1 MSLKDKLSLKSGTTS
16 LTEGPIAPSLIAF
29 AVPLLLGSL
38 IQQLYSTV
46 DLMFVGK
53 LIGRDASAAVGSSGL
68 MVTCI
73 VGFFT
78 GLSVGVG
85 VIAGQAAGRR
95 DDRALRR
102 VIHTAAGF
110 TALMAVA
117 FLALGQLLAVPVLR
131 AMHTPED
138 IMIQAVAYLR
148 IYLLSLPAIVTYNV
162 GTGVIRALG
171 NSRSPMLYQ
180 LIGGIGNVIVDALFI
195 AVLKWGVQ
203 GAALATACTQ
213 TLAAAL
219 ALHHLCTLEAPYR
232 LQLRR
237 ARVEWDVCR
246 DILAVGIPAAIQAI
260 VITLS
265 NVVVQANIN
274 LLGVDSIAAF
284 TAYFRLENF
293 IYFPIMAFGAA
304 CSTFVSQNVGAGQIH
319 RARQGVK
326 LSLAMG
332 VAVTLAIAAVTLL
345 LGRTLF
351 GLFSSDDE
359 VIRLGLTIIR
369 VTFPLYFVYV
379 FLEVFGGAIRG
390 AGKALPTMVI
400 ILVNMCAVRICV
412 LMLIMRWRPMVSGV
426 AWVYPVTWVCTAL
439 CLFVYYKTNRWVPE
453 DLRER

>member
-1 MSLKDKLSLKSGTTS
+1 MSPKHKLLTGNGAVR
-16 LTEGPIAPSLIAF
+16 LTEGPIARKLIAF
-29 AVPLLLGSL
+29 AVPLFLGSL

-85 VIAGQAAGRR
+85 VVAGQAAGRR
-95 DDRALRR
+95 DDQTLTRI
-102 VIHTAAGF
+102 IHTAAGF
-110 TALMAVA
+110 TALMSLV
-117 FLALGQLLAVPVLR
+117 FLVLGQLLVVPVLR
-131 AMHTPED
+131 AMHTPEN
-138 IMIQAVAYLR
+138 IMNQAMAYIR
-148 IYLLSLPAIVTYNV
+148 IYLLSLPVIVTYNV

-195 AVLKWGVQ
+195 ALLKWGVH
-203 GAALATACTQ
+203 GAALATVCTQ
-213 TLAAAL
+213 MLAAGL
-219 ALHHLCTLEAPYR
+219 VLRHLRTLEAPYR
-232 LQLRR
+232 LQFRR
-237 ARVEWDVCR
+237 VCVEWDVCKR
-246 DILAVGIPAAIQAI
+246 ILSVGIPAAIQSI

-274 LLGVDSIAAF
+274 LLGVESIAAF
-284 TAYFRLENF
+284 TAYFKVENF

-304 CSTFVSQNVGAGQIH
+304 CSTFVSQNVGAGQID
-319 RARQGVK
+319 RARRGIR
-326 LSLAMG
+326 LSIAMG
-332 VAVTLAIAAVTLL
+332 VSVTAVLAALGLL

-359 VIRLGLTIIR
+359 VIRLGLSIIR

-379 FLEVFGGAIRG
+379 FLETFGGTIRG
-390 AGKALPTMVI
+390 AGKALPTMLI
-400 ILVNMCAVRICV
+400 ILVNMCGVRIGA
-412 LMLIMRWRPMVSGV
+412 LKLIMTKSPVVGSV
-426 AWVYPVTWVCTAL
+426 AWVYPITWICTSM
-439 CLFVYYKTNRWVPE
+439 CLFIYYKTDRWVPGKE
-453 DLRER
+453 

>member
-1 MSLKDKLSLKSGTTS
+1 MSPKHKLLTGNGAVR
-16 LTEGPIAPSLIAF
+16 LTEGSIARKLIAF
-29 AVPLLLGSL
+29 AVPLFLGSL

-95 DDRALRR
+95 DDRELARI
-102 VIHTAAGF
+102 IHSAAGF
-110 TALMAVA
+110 TALMSLV
-117 FLALGQLLAVPVLR
+117 FLVFGQLLVTPVLT
-131 AMHTPED
+131 AMHTPVN
-138 IMIQAVAYLR
+138 IMAQAKSYIH
-148 IYLLSLPAIVTYNV
+148 IYLLSLPAIVIYNV

-195 AVLKWGVQ
+195 ALLKWGVQ
-203 GAALATACTQ
+203 GAALATVCTQ
-213 TLAAAL
+213 TLAAGL
-219 ALHHLCTLEAPYR
+219 VLRHLCTLEAPYR
-232 LQLRR
+232 LQIRWV
-237 ARVEWDVCR
+237 RVEWDVCR
-246 DILAVGIPAAIQAI
+246 RILSVGIPAAIQSI

-274 LLGVDSIAAF
+274 LLGVESIAAF
-284 TAYFRLENF
+284 TAYFKVENF

-304 CSTFVSQNVGAGQIH
+304 CSTFVSQNVGAGQID
-319 RARQGVK
+319 RARRGVR
-326 LSLAMG
+326 LSIAMG
-332 VAVTLAIAAVTLL
+332 VSVTVTLAALGLL

-359 VIRLGLTIIR
+359 VIRLGLTIIC

-379 FLEVFGGAIRG
+379 FLETFGGTIRG
-390 AGKALPTMVI
+390 AGKALPTMLI
-400 ILVNMCAVRICV
+400 ILVNMCGVRIGA
-412 LMLIMRWRPMVSGV
+412 LKLIMTKSPVVGSV
-426 AWVYPVTWVCTAL
+426 AWVYPITWICTSM
-439 CLFVYYKTNRWVPE
+439 CLFIYYKTDRWVPGKE
-453 DLRER
+453 